1 MLMLSLSISMIQDR
15 TDNNKTILIIE
26 KDGIV
31 ETFSLTDEQLKI
43 LDKKNLSGKEYE
55 KIKES
60 SGILF

>member
-1 MLMLSLSISMIQDR
+1 MIQDR